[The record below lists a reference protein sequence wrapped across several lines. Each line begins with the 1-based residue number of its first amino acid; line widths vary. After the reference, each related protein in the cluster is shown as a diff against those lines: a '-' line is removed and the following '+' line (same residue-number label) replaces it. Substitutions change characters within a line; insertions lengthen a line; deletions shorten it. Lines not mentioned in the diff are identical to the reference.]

1 MSLDN
6 YGASLLFVQR
16 IMNSNSDRLKI
27 SAPQMLF
34 GNTLNVDRGIFVNIP
49 GTKSAIP
56 LSQHLDS
63 ILPLHKIWIQFITG
77 NSLQAFAKEL
87 LRTDEMNM
95 KERHRTFRTHRIS
108 LVLVHDCIWST
119 ANAFVYALARSYK
132 SDQRILNFRQALLD
146 DW

>member
-1 MSLDN
+1 
-6 YGASLLFVQR
+6 
-16 IMNSNSDRLKI
+16 MNSNSDRLKI

-63 ILPLHKIWIQFITG
+63 ILPILKIWIQFITG

-95 KERHRTFRTHRIS
+95 KKDTER
-108 LVLVHDCIWST
+108 
-119 ANAFVYALARSYK
+119 
-132 SDQRILNFRQALLD
+132 
-146 DW
+146 